1 MLKELLYPF
10 DAEYILRHK
19 KALRRQLL
27 EQGQERLKKKIAI
40 LGGGTTK
47 DIRQVLDL
55 FLLNQDIEAEFYE
68 SEYNQFYEDAVFGNE
83 ELNSFGPDL
92 VYICTSNHNVSVYP
106 HIKDTDEEIEEMLR
120 TESDRYRQVWESLTE
135 RFHCPIIQNNFEM
148 PYRRLLGN
156 RDAYDIHGRVNYLTC
171 LNLQF
176 YRYAQEHDAFHICDI
191 NYLSADYGLSKWS
204 DPSYYHMYKYAMHI
218 NAIPILAFSL
228 SNIIKSIYGKNK
240 KAFALDLDNTL
251 WGGVI
256 GDDGVDGIVL
266 GEDTPEGQIFTEF
279 QEYIKEHTE
288 LGILLTVDSK
298 NEEENALAG
307 LNHPDSRIRP
317 DDCVALRANW
327 ETKDRNLRGIAE
339 ELSLLPESFLF
350 VDDNPAE
357 RKIIEDQIPGVVAPV
372 IGDPCDY
379 IRILDRGGYFEVT
392 SFSEEDRKRGEMY
405 LQNRQRSQMESKYE
419 NYTEY
424 LQALEMQATIK
435 AFDPI
440 HFARIAQLTNKSNQF
455 NLTTLRCTPNEIAEM
470 ASNPGYITVYGDL
483 KDRYGDNG
491 IVSVAAGEILDGVC
505 HIRLWL
511 MSCRVLKRE
520 MEYAMMD
527 CLVRAAKTKGVR
539 SLRGYYYPTAKNRM
553 VKDFYLLQGF
563 TKETEDAEGNTEW
576 VYEIPEAYEC
586 KNHVIKVDE

>member
-120 TESDRYRQVWESLTE
+120 TESDRYRRVWESLTE

-176 YRYAQEHDAFHICDI
+176 YRYAQEHDQLHICDI

-327 ETKDRNLRGIAE
+327 ETKDRNLRG
-339 ELSLLPESFLF
+339 
-350 VDDNPAE
+350 
-357 RKIIEDQIPGVVAPV
+357 K
-372 IGDPCDY
+372 
-379 IRILDRGGYFEVT
+379 
-392 SFSEEDRKRGEMY
+392 
-405 LQNRQRSQMESKYE
+405 
-419 NYTEY
+419 
-424 LQALEMQATIK
+424 
-435 AFDPI
+435 
-440 HFARIAQLTNKSNQF
+440 
-455 NLTTLRCTPNEIAEM
+455 
-470 ASNPGYITVYGDL
+470 
-483 KDRYGDNG
+483 
-491 IVSVAAGEILDGVC
+491 
-505 HIRLWL
+505 
-511 MSCRVLKRE
+511 
-520 MEYAMMD
+520 
-527 CLVRAAKTKGVR
+527 
-539 SLRGYYYPTAKNRM
+539 
-553 VKDFYLLQGF
+553 
-563 TKETEDAEGNTEW
+563 
-576 VYEIPEAYEC
+576 
-586 KNHVIKVDE
+586 